1 MNLLVESSSET
12 TQILKVRSTTAIL
25 LLPYILVYICY
36 VGVIINSIPFHFQK
50 CSSCM
55 VNYRVT
61 LMLYVGSVLVGFG
74 ESRDCYNQQLSK
86 EEILI

>member
-36 VGVIINSIPFHFQK
+36 VGVIINSIPFHF
-50 CSSCM
+50 
-55 VNYRVT
+55 
-61 LMLYVGSVLVGFG
+61 
-74 ESRDCYNQQLSK
+74 
-86 EEILI
+86 